1 VGVGFVLEVLQ
12 DVELGRMMAVE
23 KEEEAMGVGVTI
35 RWAEGATD
43 VLLSVGKAEEL
54 DWTMLELGRTVE
66 FSDA

>member
-1 VGVGFVLEVLQ
+1 MGFVLEVLQ

-35 RWAEGATD
+35 GWAEGATD

-54 DWTMLELGRTVE
+54 DWTMLELERTVE

>member
-1 VGVGFVLEVLQ
+1 MGFVLEVLQ

-23 KEEEAMGVGVTI
+23 KEEEAMDVGVTI
-35 RWAEGATD
+35 GWAEGATD

-54 DWTMLELGRTVE
+54 DWTMLELERTVE

>member
-1 VGVGFVLEVLQ
+1 MGFVLEVLQ

-35 RWAEGATD
+35 GWAEGAAD

-54 DWTMLELGRTVE
+54 DWTMLELERTVE

>member
-1 VGVGFVLEVLQ
+1 
-12 DVELGRMMAVE
+12 MAVE

-35 RWAEGATD
+35 GWAEGATD